1 MQLVRFNPFWGSTG
15 VGSTRDRLFDR
26 FFEDTNTGLMGR
38 TGSPS
43 VDVSETENE
52 IVFTAEFPG
61 FEKDEID
68 ISVNDGRLT
77 ISGERPFT
85 QEKETKHHRV
95 ERWYGNFNRSFLLPK
110 SADPEK
116 ISANLKNGVL
126 TVTMPKKEE
135 AKPRQIPV
143 SVN

>member
-1 MQLVRFNPFWGSTG
+1 MQLVKFNPFWGSTG
-15 VGSTRDRLFDR
+15 MELRMDRLFDR
-26 FFEDTNTGLMGR
+26 FFEDSDTKLMSR
-38 TGSPS
+38 TWSPS
-43 VDVSETENE
+43 VDVSETESE

-68 ISVNDGRLT
+68 ISVNEGHLT
-77 ISGERPFT
+77 ISGERQFT
-85 QEKETKHHRV
+85 EAKETKHHRV
-95 ERWYGNFNRSFLLPK
+95 ERSYGNFNRSFLLPK

>member
-1 MQLVRFNPFWGSTG
+1 MQLVKFNPFWGFTGMESTM
-15 VGSTRDRLFDR
+15 DRLFDR
-26 FFEDTNTGLMGR
+26 FFEDSDTKLMSR
-38 TGSPS
+38 TWSPS

-68 ISVNDGRLT
+68 ISVNEGRLT

-85 QEKETKHHRV
+85 EEKETKHHRV

-110 SADPEK
+110 SADPET

>member
-1 MQLVRFNPFWGSTG
+1 MQLVRFNPFGELRTMSGLFNDT
-15 VGSTRDRLFDR
+15 FDR
-26 FFEDTNTGLMGR
+26 FFEDTDTRLTNR
-38 TGSPS
+38 TWSPS

-52 IVFTAEFPG
+52 IIFTAEFPG

-68 ISVNDGRLT
+68 ISVNEGRLI
-77 ISGERPFT
+77 ISGERQFT
-85 QEKETKHHRV
+85 EEKETKHHRV
-95 ERWYGNFNRSFLLPK
+95 ERWYGKFCRSFLLPK
-110 SADPEK
+110 SADAGK

-135 AKPRQIPV
+135 AKPRQITV

>member
-1 MQLVRFNPFWGSTG
+1 MQLVKFNPFWGLTGMESTM
-15 VGSTRDRLFDR
+15 DRLFDG
-26 FFEDTNTGLMGR
+26 FFEDTDTKLMGR
-38 TGSPS
+38 TWSPS
-43 VDVSETENE
+43 VDVSETESE

-61 FEKDEID
+61 LEKDEID
-68 ISVNDGRLT
+68 ISVNEGRLT
-77 ISGERPFT
+77 ISGERRFT
-85 QEKETKHHRV
+85 EEKETKHHRV
-95 ERWYGNFNRSFLLPK
+95 ERWYGNFYRSFLLPK

>member
-1 MQLVRFNPFWGSTG
+1 MQLVKFNPFTELAGI
-15 VGSTRDRLFDR
+15 DRLFNDTFDR
-26 FFEDTNTGLMGR
+26 FFEDTDRRLTNKTW
-38 TGSPS
+38 SPS
-43 VDVSETENE
+43 VDISETETE
-52 IVFTAEFPG
+52 IIFTAEFPG

-68 ISVNDGRLT
+68 ISVNEGRLS

-85 QEKETKHHRV
+85 EEKDTKRHRV
-95 ERWYGNFNRSFLLPK
+95 ERWYGKFYRSFQLPK
-110 SADPEK
+110 SADAEK

-126 TVTMPKKEE
+126 TVTLPKKEE

>member
-1 MQLVRFNPFWGSTG
+1 MQLVRFNPFTELTG
-15 VGSTRDRLFDR
+15 IDRLFNDSFDR
-26 FFEDTNTGLMGR
+26 FFEDTDRRLTNKTW
-38 TGSPS
+38 SPS
-43 VDVSETENE
+43 VDVSETETE
-52 IVFTAEFPG
+52 IIFTAEFPG

-68 ISVNDGRLT
+68 ISVNEGRLS

-85 QEKETKHHRV
+85 EEKDTKRHRV
-95 ERWYGNFNRSFLLPK
+95 ERWYGKFYRSFQLPK
-110 SADPEK
+110 SADAEK

-126 TVTMPKKEE
+126 TVTLPKKEE

>member
-1 MQLVRFNPFWGSTG
+1 MQLVRFNPFRELTG
-15 VGSTRDRLFDR
+15 IDRLFNDTFDR
-26 FFEDTNTGLMGR
+26 FFEDTDQRLTNKTW
-38 TGSPS
+38 SPS
-43 VDVSETENE
+43 VDVSETETE
-52 IVFTAEFPG
+52 IIFTAELPG

-68 ISVNDGRLT
+68 ISVNEGRLS

-85 QEKETKHHRV
+85 EEKDTKRHRV
-95 ERWYGNFNRSFLLPK
+95 KRWYGKFYRSFLLPK
-110 SADPEK
+110 SADAEK

-126 TVTMPKKEE
+126 TVTLPKKEE

>member
-1 MQLVRFNPFWGSTG
+1 MLLVKFNPFWGSTG
-15 VGSTRDRLFDR
+15 MELRMDRLFDR
-26 FFEDTNTGLMGR
+26 FFDDTDTKLMSR
-38 TGSPS
+38 TWSPS
-43 VDVSETENE
+43 VDVSETESE

-68 ISVNDGRLT
+68 ISVNEGRLT

-85 QEKETKHHRV
+85 EEKETKHHRV
-95 ERWYGNFNRSFLLPK
+95 ERWYGNFHRSFLLPK

-126 TVTMPKKEE
+126 TVTMAKREE

>member
-1 MQLVRFNPFWGSTG
+1 MQLVRFNPFTELTG
-15 VGSTRDRLFDR
+15 IDRLFNDTFDR
-26 FFEDTNTGLMGR
+26 FFEDTDRRLMNK
-38 TGSPS
+38 TWSPS
-43 VDVSETENE
+43 VDVSETETE
-52 IVFTAEFPG
+52 IIFTAEFPG

-68 ISVNDGRLT
+68 ISVNEGRLS

-85 QEKETKHHRV
+85 EEKDTKRHRV
-95 ERWYGNFNRSFLLPK
+95 ERWHGKFYRSFLLPK
-110 SADPEK
+110 SADAEK

-126 TVTMPKKEE
+126 TVTLPKKEE